1 LSGSFVPIET
11 QGTRSKSGR
20 MSVSL
25 ASPDGRVVG
34 EGVAGLL
41 VAASP
46 MQVIAGSF
54 LPSNQL
60 ELKPQKLK
68 NGSGRPTEFMSLYPK
83 GAENIK
89 GLLKQNG
96 KEKEEGMEQRLEEQ
110 GVIFAWFRKRKK
122 EQKEDEVGQR
132 SWDFI
137 AGSELITADALI
149 STGLAELGYVYLNID
164 DC

>member
-1 LSGSFVPIET
+1 
-11 QGTRSKSGR
+11 
-20 MSVSL
+20 
-25 ASPDGRVVG
+25 
-34 EGVAGLL
+34 
-41 VAASP
+41 
-46 MQVIAGSF
+46 
-54 LPSNQL
+54 
-60 ELKPQKLK
+60 
-68 NGSGRPTEFMSLYPK
+68 
-83 GAENIK
+83 
-89 GLLKQNG
+89 
-96 KEKEEGMEQRLEEQ
+96 LEEQ